1 MERTTKVRGA
11 ERYQHVERTPSH
23 AFGKYSDTWLE
34 SAMTNTLCTI
44 LLTHPG
50 NLLEGPSSCED
61 GLQEAQPH
69 KDALAQGKEKQ
80 DAEYPQARSVQAGK
94 QPDHREIWL
103 VPLVGPE
110 DSSRQ
115 EKATLKYSVGISP
128 TRKHQ

>member
-1 MERTTKVRGA
+1 MKKQMIHAVTSITHHFVLLLILQDVMGSSS
-11 ERYQHVERTPSH
+11 PS
-23 AFGKYSDTWLE
+23 
-34 SAMTNTLCTI
+34 
-44 LLTHPG
+44 
-50 NLLEGPSSCED
+50 LEGPSSCED

-115 EKATLKYSVGISP
+115 EKATLKVQRGNQSNKKTSVIVF
-128 TRKHQ
+128 

>member
-1 MERTTKVRGA
+1 MKKQMIHAVTFITHHFVLLLILQDVMGSSSS
-11 ERYQHVERTPSH
+11 PS
-23 AFGKYSDTWLE
+23 
-34 SAMTNTLCTI
+34 
-44 LLTHPG
+44 
-50 NLLEGPSSCED
+50 LEGPSSCED

-110 DSSRQ
+110 DLSRQ

-128 TRKHQ
+128 KRKHQ